1 VVNREHSESEIRP
14 TKTEQQ
20 VPWLE
25 WLAVGIGL
33 LLVLG
38 IFGVIGWQLFS
49 GATTPPVITVKVEKV
64 APVEGGYRVL
74 FRAHNS
80 AGEAAAQVEIEG
92 KVTAAG
98 EDEETSKVIL
108 DYVPGH
114 SARQGGL
121 FFTRDPHSGSLAVRA
136 TGFAKP

>member
-1 VVNREHSESEIRP
+1 MEQKHRTSEIHRGTAEP
-14 TKTEQQ
+14 Q

-25 WLAVGIGL
+25 WLASGIGL

-38 IFGVIGWQLFS
+38 VFGVIGWQAFS
-49 GATTPPVITVKVEKV
+49 DAAAPPAITVDVENA
-64 APVEGGYRVL
+64 APVQGGYRVL
-74 FRAHNS
+74 FRARNN

-92 KVTAAG
+92 KLSAAG
-98 EDEETSKVIL
+98 TETETSQVVL
-108 DYVPGH
+108 DYIPGH

-121 FFTRDPHSGSLAVRA
+121 FFTHDPRTGALAIRA